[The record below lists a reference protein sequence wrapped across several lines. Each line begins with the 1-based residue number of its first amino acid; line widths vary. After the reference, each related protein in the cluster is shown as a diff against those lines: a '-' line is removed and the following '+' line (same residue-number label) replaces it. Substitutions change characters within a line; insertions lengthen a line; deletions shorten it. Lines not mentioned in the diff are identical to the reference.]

1 MSVNEE
7 DITNLDELEEGKNYF
22 IKFNNYFNE
31 YYNDFYNGIWT
42 YTGSNENLL
51 EFQRINLNF
60 ISLNLAHKMSIQ
72 ECRNNHRCYFRITNL
87 INHDVKFDYFTGS
100 CDIFKIATTEYVL
113 K

>member
-7 DITNLDELEEGKNYF
+7 DVITNLDELEEGKNYF
-22 IKFNNYFNE
+22 IKFNNY
-31 YYNDFYNGIWT
+31 YNDFYNGIWT
-42 YTGSNENLL
+42 YTGSNEILL

-60 ISLNLAHKMSIQ
+60 IAHKMSMQ
-72 ECRNNHRCYFRITNL
+72 KCQNNPRCYFRITNL

-100 CDIFKIATTEYVL
+100 CDIFKILTNEYIL